1 LGNGFN
7 EELLE
12 RKRREV
18 KIYQATMEDLQG
30 VASLFNEYR
39 MFYRQDSNIEGAE
52 QFLRERMERK
62 ESVIFVA
69 VEDGKYFGFTQ
80 LYPSFSSVS
89 MKELWILNDLFV
101 RSEARGTGV
110 GKQLLAKAKQFAVE
124 TGAKG
129 LKLQTEVDNA
139 AAQHL
144 YVGNGYIRDDRY
156 FHYELTL

>member
-1 LGNGFN
+1 M
-7 EELLE
+7 
-12 RKRREV
+12 

-39 MFYRQDSNIEGAE
+39 MFYRQDSNMEEAE
-52 QFLRERMERK
+52 QFLRERIDRK
-62 ESVIFVA
+62 ESIIFVA
-69 VEDGKYFGFTQ
+69 VDDEKYVGFMQ

-101 RSEARGTGV
+101 RKEARGTGV
-110 GKQLLAKAKQFAVE
+110 GKELLARAKQFAVE

-139 AAQHL
+139 TAQRL
-144 YVGNGYIRDDRY
+144 YVGNGYIRDDRCFY
-156 FHYELTL
+156 YELNL

>member
-1 LGNGFN
+1 M
-7 EELLE
+7 
-12 RKRREV
+12 

>member
-1 LGNGFN
+1 MGNGVN

-39 MFYRQDSNIEGAE
+39 MIYRQDSNIEGAE
-52 QFLRERMERK
+52 QFLRARIERK
-62 ESVIFVA
+62 ESVIFVV
-69 VEDGKYFGFTQ
+69 VEDGKYVGFTQ
-80 LYPSFSSVS
+80 LYPSFSSIS

-110 GKQLLAKAKQFAVE
+110 GKDLLAKAKQFAVE

-139 AAQHL
+139 TAQHL

>member
-1 LGNGFN
+1 
-7 EELLE
+7 
-12 RKRREV
+12 
-18 KIYQATMEDLQG
+18 MEDLQG

-39 MFYRQDSNIEGAE
+39 MFYRQDSNIEKAE
-52 QFLRERMERK
+52 QFLRERIERK
-62 ESVIFVA
+62 ESIIFVA
-69 VEDGKYFGFTQ
+69 VEDGKYVGFTQ

-101 RSEARGTGV
+101 RSETRGTGV

-139 AAQHL
+139 SAQHL